1 MMSENLRE
9 VRPGFGGFDEFYEVA
24 EVAFVGVPLDLTS
37 SYRSGSRF
45 APARIREASMNLE
58 SYLMPRLDV
67 FERLHISDIGDL
79 DLVGADMETSGGRIE
94 EVVRKLREDGKIPA
108 LLGGEHTL
116 AYFTLK
122 AFGDVFVIQLDAHR
136 DLRDEFRGESLCHAT
151 AMRRVLEGVPPER
164 LIQVGARSC
173 SKEEEEFAHGSR
185 LHTFTTEDVL
195 EDPLGTVERVRELVG
210 GAPVYLT
217 VDLDVLDPAF
227 APAVA
232 TPEPGGLATLDLLKI
247 LRELGKLDIR
257 GFDVVEFTPP
267 YDNGTTAF
275 AAAKIIYEVLAAI
288 AGSRE

>member
-1 MMSENLRE
+1 
-9 VRPGFGGFDEFYEVA
+9 
-24 EVAFVGVPLDLTS
+24 
-37 SYRSGSRF
+37 
-45 APARIREASMNLE
+45 MNLE

-67 FERLHISDIGDL
+67 FECLHISDIGDL

-94 EVVRKLREDGKIPA
+94 EVVRKLREDGKVPA

-116 AYFTLK
+116 TYFTLK
-122 AFGDVFVIQLDAHR
+122 AFDDIFVIQLDAHR
-136 DLRDEFRGESLCHAT
+136 DLRDEFRGERVCHAT
-151 AMRRVLEGVPPER
+151 FMRRVLEDVPPER
-164 LIQVGARSC
+164 LIQIGTRSC
-173 SKEEEEFAHGSR
+173 SKEEEEFVQRSG
-185 LHTFTTEDVL
+185 LYTFTTEGVL
-195 EDPLGTVERVRELVG
+195 EDLLGTVERVRELVG

-247 LRELGKLDIR
+247 LRGLGKLEIR

-288 AGSRE
+288 AGSHE